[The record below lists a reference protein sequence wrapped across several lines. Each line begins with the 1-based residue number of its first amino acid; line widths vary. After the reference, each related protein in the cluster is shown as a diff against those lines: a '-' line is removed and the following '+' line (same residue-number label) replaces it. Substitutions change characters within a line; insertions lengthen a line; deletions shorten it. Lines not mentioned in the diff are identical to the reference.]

1 MTSQYS
7 TLNDRVLEKMERVE
21 YRLATDPGDLDEI
34 FRLRYCA
41 YLREGAI
48 PPHASGRFSD
58 DVDTASNTFIIGV
71 YVDGCLSSSIRLS
84 VTLPGRTQL
93 PTAHVFPEVLLPEI
107 AAGRIIV
114 DPTRFVA
121 DHGMSRQLPEL
132 PYITLRIPWLA
143 MEYFEADLMLA
154 AVRPEH
160 QAFYRRLWGNRVLCP
175 ARPYPN
181 LSKPVA
187 LTALD
192 YAAVKE
198 TVHRRY
204 PFFRSTAQ
212 ERHALFGPPAPLA
225 RRSEW
230 VKVDR
235 RPMLAQLAT

>member
-1 MTSQYS
+1 MTIQHS
-7 TLNDRVLEKMERVE
+7 TLSDRVLQKMERVE
-21 YRLATDPGDLDEI
+21 YRLATDPDDLDEI

-48 PPHASGRFSD
+48 PPHPGGRFSD
-58 DVDTASNTFIIGV
+58 DVDTAGNTFIVGV
-71 YVDGCLSSSIRLS
+71 YVDGRLSSSIRLS
-84 VTLPGRTQL
+84 VTLPGRTHL
-93 PTAHVFPEVLLPEI
+93 PTAHVFPEVLLPKI

-114 DPTRFVA
+114 DPTRFSA
-121 DHGMSRQLPEL
+121 DHRVSRQLPEL

-143 MEYFEADLMLA
+143 MEHFEADIMLA

-160 QAFYRRLWGNRVLCP
+160 QAFYCRLWGNQVLCP

-181 LSKPVA
+181 LSKPVV
-187 LTALD
+187 LTAHD

-212 ERHALFGPPAPLA
+212 ERNALFGPTAPSPWISD
-225 RRSEW
+225 R
-230 VKVDR
+230 VKDER
-235 RPMLAQLAT
+235 RPMLALAM